1 MLSSVDS
8 TCKSTLLLALTD
20 KSASAEDPLL
30 EQYDRHELIPPS
42 SLSATR
48 LSPSVPLS
56 LPLPPPPLS
65 CSRAPAFLQL
75 VVSLLS
81 LPPQPR
87 AIRGSG
93 LSGWPT
99 VPQPLHPTR
108 ARSLP
113 TSLPSSN
120 EGGLRC
126 VGRCRCYRCG
136 GRDGARAMTRAASPS
151 SKPNL
156 SYMPCHLPALPLS
169 LPLLLALSLSLSL
182 CSTSSWASGLSRPF
196 LSLHAPFLLR
206 EEGEGATD
214 ASLSVSPPPS
224 PSLSQ
229 RWSLFVV
236 AAKAVLSISAK
247 FARPGDG

>member
-20 KSASAEDPLL
+20 KSASAEDPYSNNMIATNSSPL
-30 EQYDRHELIPPS
+30 PPCRRRG
-42 SLSATR
+42 SLS
-48 LSPSVPLS
+48 LSPS
-56 LPLPPPPLS
+56 LPSPPTLS

-182 CSTSSWASGLSRPF
+182 QHILLGKWPQSPFPFSPRSIFAEGGGGGGDGCLPLGFSSPFALPLPALVVVRCCSKGR
-196 LSLHAPFLLR
+196 SLHL
-206 EEGEGATD
+206 GE
-214 ASLSVSPPPS
+214 V
-224 PSLSQ
+224 
-229 RWSLFVV
+229 R
-236 AAKAVLSISAK
+236 
-247 FARPGDG
+247 

>member
-48 LSPSVPLS
+48 LSLPQSLSPFPSH
-56 LPLPPPPLS
+56 
-65 CSRAPAFLQL
+65 
-75 VVSLLS
+75 SLLQS
-81 LPPQPR
+81 RSRFPATCCLSALSPTTASRHSKQC
-87 AIRGSG
+87 SG